1 MHDERTDRER
11 QMSAALSPD
20 GFVRAASVRDIPDGG
35 LLGVELPDGER
46 VCLINDGG
54 VVRAI
59 GDECPHQGFALS
71 AGELLGNGTIECVW
85 HGARFDCRSGAVVR
99 GPAEEGLTVYATR
112 VVGDDVFVA
121 RRDR

>member
-1 MHDERTDRER
+1 
-11 QMSAALSPD
+11 MSGAPAAD
-20 GFVRAASVRDIPDGG
+20 GFARVASLRDLTDGT

-54 VVRAI
+54 TVRAV

-85 HGARFDCRSGAVVR
+85 HGARFDCRSGAVLR
-99 GPAEEGLTVYATR
+99 GPAEDGLTVYATR

-121 RRDR
+121 PLER